1 MAAPPSPSPQASK
14 ALATTTAT
22 LTPATTTTATPT
34 PTPTPTPTRT
44 HTGPRQR
51 RLLPALRRPPPPP
64 DHKGTCL
71 YDLPAELRIEIYK
84 LALESVQIHI
94 LPPNSSERNNP
105 HGLVLTSRQVRNE
118 VLPLIHNS
126 CAIRIDIT
134 DFNFDGLLAFMSRMP
149 PDQEANLRK
158 NTKLEIRLC
167 TTTTPNGKK
176 GEACNSMRNSA
187 SLRKWLHVRADKY
200 RPQPNWVYS
209 GPVPDYKTA
218 YEMRRRAKRTR
229 IAGER
234 MELVRMLKAIGVDV
248 PGVSDVSE
256 TDDSPSART
265 PEATGGASQ

>member
-1 MAAPPSPSPQASK
+1 LESAPHTSLRCPAMAAPA
-14 ALATTTAT
+14 
-22 LTPATTTTATPT
+22 PATTRPAPATAAP
-34 PTPTPTPTRT
+34 PPKAHT

-51 RLLPALRRPPPPP
+51 RLLPALHRPPPPP
-64 DHKGTCL
+64 DHRGTSL
-71 YDLPAELRIEIYK
+71 YDLPAELRVEIYK
-84 LALESVQIHI
+84 LALGSVQIHI

-134 DFNFDGLLAFMSRMP
+134 DFNFDGLLAFMARMP

-167 TTTTPNGKK
+167 TTTTPNVKK
-176 GEACNSMRNSA
+176 GEPCNSMQNSA

-218 YEMRRRAKRTR
+218 YEMRRRAKRMR

-234 MELVRMLKAIGVDV
+234 MELVRMLKAIGVEV
-248 PGVSDVSE
+248 PGVPDVPESNDNMG
-256 TDDSPSART
+256 TRSPQ
-265 PEATGGASQ
+265 ATSGANQ